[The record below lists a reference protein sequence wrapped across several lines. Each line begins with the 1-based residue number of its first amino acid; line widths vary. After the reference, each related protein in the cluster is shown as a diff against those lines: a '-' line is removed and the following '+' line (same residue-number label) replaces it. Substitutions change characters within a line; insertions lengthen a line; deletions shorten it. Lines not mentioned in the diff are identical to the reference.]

1 MTEAE
6 TRKRV
11 GPQSICYKGSRFSSR
26 GIGMRACTVVMVWA
40 VFAGPACAQVP
51 ALCSNA
57 STQTAMNQCAGKA
70 MAKADAELNALYG
83 QLMAKVDP
91 KTKDMAREAQR
102 AWLTF
107 RDKECVSRTGGGPDQ
122 GGTIWPALYL
132 ECKVA
137 LTQARSKDLAEQV
150 KCPGGDLSCPADQ

>member
-1 MTEAE
+1 
-6 TRKRV
+6 
-11 GPQSICYKGSRFSSR
+11 
-26 GIGMRACTVVMVWA
+26 MRAYTVLMIWA
-40 VFAGPACAQVP
+40 VLAGPACAQIP
-51 ALCSNA
+51 ALCGKA
-57 STQTAMNQCAGKA
+57 ATQMDMDQCAGKA
-70 MAKADAELNALYG
+70 MAEADSELNTLYG
-83 QLMAKVDP
+83 QLMAKLDA
-91 KTKDMAREAQR
+91 KNKDVTRDAQR

-137 LTQARSKDLAEQV
+137 LTRARNKDLAEQV